1 MCLDHKALLVWIL
14 NYAGLHQPN
23 HKLYCYKSI
32 FFSLNKP
39 QCHLVF
45 SKMTSS
51 ERLILIQYSAFK
63 LSAHSLSLQ
72 YSASSWLQP
81 AWSTVSTWTSKTEA
95 HRFPLKRPQYMNY
108 ATKSLTAVQYRIRT
122 TDHTEHSPR
131 NLPSMF
137 CSSPILGKRIHLAPH
152 IRETRQFR

>member
-1 MCLDHKALLVWIL
+1 MRDCISQTISYIVTKA
-14 NYAGLHQPN
+14 
-23 HKLYCYKSI
+23 

-51 ERLILIQYSAFK
+51 ERLISIQYSAFK
-63 LSAHSLSLQ
+63 LSAHSPSLQ

-81 AWSTVSTWTSKTEA
+81 AWSTASTRTSKIETD
-95 HRFPLKRPQYMNY
+95 RFPLKRPQYMDY
-108 ATKSLTAVQYRIRT
+108 ATKSLTAVQYRNRT
-122 TDHTEHSPR
+122 TDSIEHGPR

>member
-1 MCLDHKALLVWIL
+1 MQDCISRTISYIVTKA
-14 NYAGLHQPN
+14 
-23 HKLYCYKSI
+23 

-95 HRFPLKRPQYMNY
+95 HPFPLKRPQYMNY
-108 ATKSLTAVQYRIRT
+108 ATKSLTAVQYRSRT
-122 TDHTEHSPR
+122 TDRIEHSPR

>member
-1 MCLDHKALLVWIL
+1 MRDCISQTISYIVTKA
-14 NYAGLHQPN
+14 
-23 HKLYCYKSI
+23 

-81 AWSTVSTWTSKTEA
+81 AWSTVSTRTSKIEA
-95 HRFPLKRPQYMNY
+95 DRFPLKRPQYMNY
-108 ATKSLTAVQYRIRT
+108 ATKSLTAVQYRSRT
-122 TDHTEHSPR
+122 TDRIEHSPR